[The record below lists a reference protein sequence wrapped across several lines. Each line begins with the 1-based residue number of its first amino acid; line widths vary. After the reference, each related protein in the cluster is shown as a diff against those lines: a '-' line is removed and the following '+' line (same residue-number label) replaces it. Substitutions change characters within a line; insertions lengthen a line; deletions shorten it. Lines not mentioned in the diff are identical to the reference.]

1 MQKEKFATQS
11 DPQLL
16 SAVRALAEQ
25 EGRQFQ
31 SLIEEAMRDLLEK
44 RRGSKPREHVARAFE
59 TSITAFDGLYKK
71 LAK

>member
-11 DPQLL
+11 DPDLL
-16 SAVRALAEQ
+16 AAMRALAEQ

-44 RRGSKPREHVARAFE
+44 RRTGKPRAHVMQSFE
-59 TSITAFDGLYKK
+59 DSMKAFDSLYHK